1 MSHFLILNLGTGS
14 EGCLGHGTL
23 EHSKK
28 PRIVEALLGEEITSV
43 ACSDKH
49 VVVVANGNKVFSWG
63 RNEDGCL
70 GLGGM
75 SQCPKLNM
83 NEEK

>member
-1 MSHFLILNLGTGS
+1 MLI
-14 EGCLGHGTL
+14 
-23 EHSKK
+23 
-28 PRIVEALLGEEITSV
+28 LGEEITSV

-75 SQCPKLNM
+75 YVAKDY
-83 NEEK
+83 

>member
-1 MSHFLILNLGTGS
+1 ML
-14 EGCLGHGTL
+14 
-23 EHSKK
+23 
-28 PRIVEALLGEEITSV
+28 LLGEEITSV

-70 GLGGM
+70 GLGG
-75 SQCPKLNM
+75 SRYHLRILQQLPHQTVD
-83 NEEK
+83 

>member
-1 MSHFLILNLGTGS
+1 ML
-14 EGCLGHGTL
+14 
-23 EHSKK
+23 
-28 PRIVEALLGEEITSV
+28 LLGEEITSV

-49 VVVVANGNKVFSWG
+49 VVVAANGNKVFSWG

-75 SQCPKLNM
+75 YVADTI
-83 NEEK
+83 

>member
-1 MSHFLILNLGTGS
+1 MSTYIIFYTQYWNSTTKVVL
-14 EGCLGHGTL
+14 
-23 EHSKK
+23 
-28 PRIVEALLGEEITSV
+28 LLGEEITSV

-49 VVVVANGNKVFSWG
+49 VVVAANGNKVFSWG

-75 SQCPKLNM
+75 YVADTI
-83 NEEK
+83 